1 MAADAALSPDDGL
14 ESLGYKQELERG
26 LGPFASFASG
36 FSFVSILTTVFELF
50 ALGFKFGGPAF
61 FWTWPLV
68 FVGQFAVALVFAELS
83 TRYPVSGAIYQ
94 WSRRVSTG
102 PVGWFAGWFMMIG
115 YIVSVAA
122 IALAMQTVL
131 PGVWSGFQLI
141 GTDPSVTSP
150 DGGANAIVL
159 GSLTIV
165 VCAIISSLGVRRM
178 AVLTRIGVAVE
189 IVGVVLMIGVLF
201 VKAQRGPAVL
211 FDTGKVAGHGS
222 YLWPFLTSALM
233 ATYVMY
239 GFDSAAE
246 LSEETNDPRRTAPA
260 AITRCM
266 LVSAIGGGL
275 IIVGTLMAAPSL
287 TSGELA
293 KDGIAYVLKAQV
305 GDMFGRTLLAIVAV
319 AIFSAT
325 LAIQASATR
334 VMFSMARD
342 DRLPFSSGL
351 SRVSPRTHTPLLPGL
366 VVCVLAIAVLW
377 INYGQPDV
385 FTNVTA
391 VAVVIVYGA
400 YLMVTVPLLYHRLAG
415 HVEHTRCDTRYFNLG
430 RWGLPINVTAV
441 LFGAGLM
448 IDVGWPRASVYD
460 PAGGHWYLQWFAA
473 LFVLAAFLL
482 GALAFSMLSRTT
494 RGERTSP

>member
-1 MAADAALSPDDGL
+1 MADVTFAENASDDGL
-14 ESLGYKQELERG
+14 DTMGYKQELHRG
-26 LGPFASFASG
+26 LGAFASFASG

-61 FWTWPLV
+61 FWTWPIV

-94 WSRRVSTG
+94 WSRRVSSGTI
-102 PVGWFAGWFMMIG
+102 GWFAGWFMMIG

-141 GTDPSVTSP
+141 GTDQSVTSP
-150 DGGANAIVL
+150 DGGANAILL
-159 GSLTIV
+159 GTVTIA
-165 VCAIISSLGVRRM
+165 VCALISSLGVQRM
-178 AVLTRIGVAVE
+178 ATLTKIGVGVE
-189 IVGVVLMIGVLF
+189 IVGVILMIGVLF
-201 VKAQRGPAVL
+201 FKAERGPSVL
-211 FDTGKVAGHGS
+211 LDTGGVQGKGS

-246 LSEETNDPRRTAPA
+246 LSEETNDPRRTAPL

-275 IIVGTLMAAPSL
+275 LIVGTLMAAPSL
-287 TSGELA
+287 TSGDLA

-305 GDMFGRTLLAIVAV
+305 GDVFGRTLLAIVSV
-319 AIFSAT
+319 AIFSAA

-342 DRLPFSSGL
+342 GRLPFSTQL
-351 SRVSPRTHTPLLPGL
+351 ARVSPRTHTPLLPGV

-400 YLMVTVPLLYHRLAG
+400 YLMVTVPLLYHRITG
-415 HVEHTRCDTRYFNLG
+415 HAEHGRCDTRYFNLG
-430 RWGLPINVTAV
+430 RWGLPINAV
-441 LFGAGLM
+441 AVAFGAFLM
-448 IDVGWPRASVYD
+448 LDVGWPRASVYD
-460 PAGGHWYLQWFAA
+460 PAGGHWYLQWFAT
-473 LFVLAAFLL
+473 LFVAGALAL
-482 GALAFSMLSRTT
+482 GALAFAT
-494 RGERTSP
+494 RSSDAVR